1 MNKHNHDFSMAFKA
15 NNATQELR
23 RYLLSE
29 TLLEDST
36 EYIPLA
42 AVVEL
47 LATTTQTIK
56 HRIKEGRLKEKT
68 FFLLEPKRKA
78 WHGVEAGGVKTLLM
92 EKAQRR
98 EKIMQQVEWC
108 AQHGQYTTYSQI
120 MQEAGMDWNSPP
132 DRKYVN
138 QILEEINHQSFNET
152 VDSATTCLK
161 GCVVVSV
168 NEGIPTAS
176 FYDCAIELGLAEPA
190 DLRDMLQKREF
201 WQEQFDLTK
210 ELYGHGKQS

>member
-1 MNKHNHDFSMAFKA
+1 MVFKPNK
-15 NNATQELR
+15 ATQELR
-23 RYLLSE
+23 RYLLSDDITTE
-29 TLLEDST
+29 SQ

-42 AVVEL
+42 AAVDL
-47 LATTTQTIK
+47 LGTTTQTIR
-56 HRIKEGRLKEKT
+56 HRIKEGRLNEKT

-78 WHGVEAGGVKTLLM
+78 WHGVEAGGLKVLLM
-92 EKAQRR
+92 EKVLRR
-98 EKIMQQVEWC
+98 EKIVSLVEWF
-108 AQHGQYTTYSQI
+108 ASHGQYTTYSQI
-120 MQEAGMDWNSPP
+120 MHEAGMDWNSPP

-152 VDSATTCLK
+152 VDSAATCLK
-161 GCVVVSV
+161 ACVVVSV

-201 WQEQFDLTK
+201 WQEQFELTK
-210 ELYGHGKQS
+210 ELYGHAK